1 MQLQQKQATRTD
13 AAAATKAT
21 ATATTATQLTAN
33 FERRRVL
40 ITRIVTRSRN
50 TAVRA
55 RQQKN
60 ERQQEGGGEG
70 NSA

>member
-13 AAAATKAT
+13 AAATAATKAT
-21 ATATTATQLTAN
+21 ATATAATQLAAN

-40 ITRIVTRSRN
+40 ITRIVTRSRH

-55 RQQKN
+55 R
-60 ERQQEGGGEG
+60 R
-70 NSA
+70 